1 MKPGQLLTQPEI
13 EPTSDALR
21 IELGRLFPIYEVL
34 KMTVALPD
42 LGVSPEWRFYSDG
55 GAWLCKMTR
64 KKKTVF
70 WLSAWESCL
79 KCAFYFTA
87 KAGEGISDLSI
98 DESLKLA
105 FEKTAP
111 IGKLYPLII
120 EVREKKQL
128 NDLYT
133 IAAYKISQK

>member
-1 MKPGQLLTQPEI
+1 MKPGQLLTHPEV

-34 KMTVALPD
+34 TMTLKSPD
-42 LGVSPEWRFYSDG
+42 LGVSPEWRFYKDG

-64 KKKTVF
+64 KKTTVF

-87 KAGEGISDLSI
+87 KTGEGISDLAI
-98 DESLKLA
+98 HESLKLA
-105 FEKTAP
+105 FEKAEP
-111 IGKLYPLII
+111 IGKLYPLVI
-120 EVREKKQL
+120 EVRAKKQL
-128 NDLYT
+128 SDLYAVAT
-133 IAAYKISQK
+133 YKISLK